1 MTPSINRIAYSAQV
15 LGEYLLEQEFKVVR
29 EQFDQDYI
37 TTFPQFCRWVTGY
50 TYYHALVCATGGN
63 EQNINNALS
72 QAYDELLATAGPM
85 RKLAQEA
92 A

>member
-29 EQFDQDYI
+29 EQFDQDCI
-37 TTFPQFCRWVTGY
+37 TTFSQFRRWVTGY
-50 TYYHALVCATGGN
+50 TYYHALVCTTGGN
-63 EQNINNALS
+63 EQNINNALIH
-72 QAYDELLATAGPM
+72 AYDELLVTAGPM